1 MTHKLFSIVE
11 FLGVDLD
18 NETLRDLEI
27 EIENSRQAEAPSNRL
42 LDIVTS
48 TIDQGKSYYQECQ
61 HIFEILVPTD
71 DRSTDNDSNQNN
83 VNNHQPST
91 SATIGISISKKTK
104 IKRDET
110 NRELDRELK
119 TVFKGCDKVSKR
131 LTGWIQGDYSFA
143 SELFDEMV
151 ELRRNLSKMKQ
162 KYNEITF
169 YDDSDEEDFEEVP
182 PDQNEAELNAMKSL
196 FQPEE
201 PIITEPKDPLPV
213 KKSEKKKFKLSEI
226 AKLESETEVETHRTG
241 GIKCANNVFGTTEDI
256 QELPEESAKRLSAR
270 YYTIED
276 IASTEDTK
284 VFINQPHL
292 ENFSFGKL
300 LSIYI
305 FILSPT
311 SNAV

>member
-1 MTHKLFSIVE
+1 M
-11 FLGVDLD
+11 
-18 NETLRDLEI
+18 

-42 LDIVTS
+42 LEIVTS

-71 DRSTDNDSNQNN
+71 DRAADNSQSNAQTSD
-83 VNNHQPST
+83 QPST
-91 SATIGISISKKTK
+91 STTIEISISKTTR
-104 IKRDET
+104 IKRDDT

-131 LTGWIQGDYSFA
+131 LTGWIQGDYSFTP
-143 SELFDEMV
+143 ELFDQMV

-169 YDDSDEEDFEEVP
+169 YDDSDEDDFEEVP

-201 PIITEPKDPLPV
+201 PIIVEPKDPLPV
-213 KKSEKKKFKLSEI
+213 MKSEKKKFKISEI

-284 VFINQPHL
+284 V
-292 ENFSFGKL
+292 KL
-300 LSIYI
+300 P
-305 FILSPT
+305 F
-311 SNAV
+311 

>member
-1 MTHKLFSIVE
+1 MLQTLVMVTVN
-11 FLGVDLD
+11 LGVDLD
-18 NETLRDLEI
+18 NETLRDLEL

-42 LDIVTS
+42 LEIVTS

-61 HIFEILVPTD
+61 HIFEILVPAD
-71 DRSTDNDSNQNN
+71 DRSADTDNVQNN
-83 VNNHQPST
+83 SNRDQPST
-91 SATIGISISKKTK
+91 SGIIEISISKNTR

-110 NRELDRELK
+110 NRELDRDLK

-143 SELFDEMV
+143 PELFDQMV

-169 YDDSDEEDFEEVP
+169 YDDSDEEEFEEVP
-182 PDQNEAELNAMKSL
+182 PDQNEAELDAMKCL
-196 FQPEE
+196 FQPEK
-201 PIITEPKDPLPV
+201 PIIKEPKDPLPS

-284 VFINQPHL
+284 VRLLFRNV
-292 ENFSFGKL
+292 FRKL
-300 LSIYI
+300 C
-305 FILSPT
+305 
-311 SNAV
+311 

>member
-1 MTHKLFSIVE
+1 M
-11 FLGVDLD
+11 DLD
-18 NETLRDLEI
+18 NETLRDLEL

-42 LDIVTS
+42 LEIVTS
-48 TIDQGKSYYQECQ
+48 TIDQGKSYFQECQ

-71 DRSTDNDSNQNN
+71 DRSADTDNNQNN
-83 VNNHQPST
+83 ENVPST
-91 SATIGISISKKTK
+91 SATIEISISKKTR

-110 NRELDRELK
+110 NRELDRDLK

-143 SELFDEMV
+143 PELFDQMV

-201 PIITEPKDPLPV
+201 PFVKEPKDPLSV

-226 AKLESETEVETHRTG
+226 AKLESEAGVETHRTG

-276 IASTEDTK
+276 IVST
-284 VFINQPHL
+284 
-292 ENFSFGKL
+292 S
-300 LSIYI
+300 
-305 FILSPT
+305 
-311 SNAV
+311 

>member
-1 MTHKLFSIVE
+1 MTHRLLSIVG

-18 NETLRDLEI
+18 NETLRDLEL

-42 LDIVTS
+42 LEIVTS
-48 TIDQGKSYYQECQ
+48 TIDQGKSYHQECQ

-71 DRSTDNDSNQNN
+71 DRSADTDNNQNN
-83 VNNHQPST
+83 ENINQPST
-91 SATIGISISKKTK
+91 SATIEISISKKTK

-143 SELFDEMV
+143 PELFDEMV

-201 PIITEPKDPLPV
+201 PIITEPQDPLPV

-284 VFINQPHL
+284 VFIKNPL
-292 ENFSFGKL
+292 SRKL
-300 LSIYI
+300 LHEKIVIY
-305 FILSPT
+305 
-311 SNAV
+311 

>member
-1 MTHKLFSIVE
+1 M
-11 FLGVDLD
+11 
-18 NETLRDLEI
+18 RDLEL

-42 LDIVTS
+42 LEIVTS
-48 TIDQGKSYYQECQ
+48 TIDQGKSYFQECQ
-61 HIFEILVPTD
+61 HIFEILVPTE
-71 DRSTDNDSNQNN
+71 DRSADTDNNQNN
-83 VNNHQPST
+83 ENGPST
-91 SATIGISISKKTK
+91 SATIEISISKKTR

-110 NRELDRELK
+110 NRELDRDLK

-143 SELFDEMV
+143 PELFDEMV
-151 ELRRNLSKMKQ
+151 QLRRNLSKMKQ

-201 PIITEPKDPLPV
+201 PLIQEPKDPLPV

-226 AKLESETEVETHRTG
+226 AKLESEAGVETHRTG

-284 VFINQPHL
+284 V
-292 ENFSFGKL
+292 L
-300 LSIYI
+300 LKKRLVWETEKNCNY
-305 FILSPT
+305 
-311 SNAV
+311 